1 MSRMSHPLLSAGT
14 RLLGLLL
21 PAGCLACGRS
31 CGETA
36 PRSPALSLCPACRG
50 RLPVLAPPLCDVCAL
65 PLDETELRSALC
77 RRCLAAPPAF
87 DRLLAL
93 WRYEP
98 PITEVIHGLK
108 FHRLDYLGRHLAFHL
123 AAGLARELVAAC
135 GEVVVPVPLGWRR
148 QLLRGYNQ
156 AACIARPLASE
167 LGLPLC
173 HALARRRATSAQS
186 RLSREARGKNLA
198 GAFRVRRPGAVDDRA
213 VLLVDDVATTGAT
226 LHAAARAL
234 KEAGAAS
241 VTAVV
246 AARTPFS

>member
-1 MSRMSHPLLSAGT
+1 MTSPSSLPWST

-21 PAGCLACGRS
+21 PAGCLACGRAS
-31 CGETA
+31 GETA
-36 PRSPALSLCPACRG
+36 PRSPSLSLCAACRG
-50 RLPVLAPPLCDVCAL
+50 RLPRLAPPLCGLCSL
-65 PLDETELRSALC
+65 PLGEEESRSALC

-93 WRYEP
+93 WRYEGG
-98 PITEVIHGLK
+98 IADVIQGLK
-108 FHRLDYLGRHLAFHL
+108 FHRLDYLGRHLALHL
-123 AAGLARELVAAC
+123 AAGLGPELVAAC

-156 AACIARPLASE
+156 AACIARPLAAE
-167 LGLPLC
+167 LGLPFAS
-173 HALARRRATSAQS
+173 ALSRRRATSAQS
-186 RLSREARGKNLA
+186 RLAREERWQNLV
-198 GAFRVRRPGAVDDRA
+198 GAFRVRRPGLVDDRA
-213 VLLVDDVATTGAT
+213 VILVDDVATTGAT
-226 LHAAARAL
+226 LHAAASAL